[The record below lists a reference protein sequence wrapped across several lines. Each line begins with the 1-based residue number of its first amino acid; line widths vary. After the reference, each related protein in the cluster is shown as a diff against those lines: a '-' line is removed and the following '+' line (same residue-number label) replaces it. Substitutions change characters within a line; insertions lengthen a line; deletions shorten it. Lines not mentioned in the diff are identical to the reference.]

1 MWWLAQTKEPEYKT
15 LWTKVVSVGGLWFL
29 QSRLRKKKH
38 VSETECW
45 LHSPNIPLWQMQIY
59 EVCSQPPEFK
69 TGGDEP
75 NDINDI
81 LLMMICEIKLK
92 FAGLVWFTKHQFLI
106 VISQEYN
113 HNRLFYNPEIS
124 AWEYILQNG
133 IGGFNSA
140 SLMPPSLWQER
151 TLWKT
156 KQFLWSAFTRKIE
169 GKSFTPF
176 HEF

>member
-1 MWWLAQTKEPEYKT
+1 
-15 LWTKVVSVGGLWFL
+15 
-29 QSRLRKKKH
+29 
-38 VSETECW
+38 
-45 LHSPNIPLWQMQIY
+45 MQIY
-59 EVCSQPPEFK
+59 EVCSQLPEFK

-156 KQFLWSAFTRKIE
+156 KQFKVYFFGQPSLEK
-169 GKSFTPF
+169 
-176 HEF
+176 

>member
-1 MWWLAQTKEPEYKT
+1 
-15 LWTKVVSVGGLWFL
+15 
-29 QSRLRKKKH
+29 
-38 VSETECW
+38 
-45 LHSPNIPLWQMQIY
+45 MQIY
-59 EVCSQPPEFK
+59 EVCSQLPEFK

-133 IGGFNSA
+133 RWIQFCFTNG
-140 SLMPPSLWQER
+140 SLPVARENFVKDQ
-151 TLWKT
+151 TV
-156 KQFLWSAFTRKIE
+156 
-169 GKSFTPF
+169 
-176 HEF
+176 